1 MALAACVLWHPDSV
15 SSSRLTLAGRE
26 LDLELRCQV
35 RTLLEACP
43 WVDRDSDGALT
54 QAELDAARERLALYL
69 GEHHSVTVSATAGV
83 LEDARTDGEQ
93 VAFALDELRLVRG
106 ELRGA
111 LPGEELVDWFAHG
124 TCSVEPRELAIA
136 TTLFRES
143 DPWHRDHAE
152 IVWNGSAPAGR
163 LLWVEDP
170 RWVFAPDGAPRAS
183 VFGAYVALG
192 VEHIATGYDH
202 IAFLLA
208 LIVASRR
215 LRGLLGV
222 VTAFTLAHSL
232 TLALAA
238 FGVFDLPANVVEPVI
253 ALSIA
258 WVGVRDTFVKAP
270 ARLWPE
276 AFGFGLVHGLGFAGS
291 IAETLA
297 AEREQLQG
305 LVGFNLGVEAGQ
317 LAIVA
322 VCVIAL
328 RVTRRA
334 HAGAPE
340 TESAL
345 APAGL
350 RRAAGAI
357 VALLG
362 VYWFVERVFT

>member
-1 MALAACVLWHPDSV
+1 MWLGMALAACALWHPDSV
-15 SSSRLTLAGRE
+15 SSSRLSVDGRE
-26 LDLELRCQV
+26 LSLQLRCQV

-43 WVDRDSDGALT
+43 WVDRDEDGALT
-54 QAELDAARERLALYL
+54 QPELDAARERLEAYL
-69 GEHHSVTVSATAGV
+69 AEHHTLTVASEAGTV
-83 LEDARTDGEQ
+83 GTRVPL
-93 VAFALDELRLVRG
+93 ALDELRLARG

-111 LPGEELVDWFAHG
+111 LPGETLVDWFAHG
-124 TCSVEPRELAIA
+124 TAALPPREIAIE

-152 IVWNGSAPAGR
+152 IVWNGAAPVGR
-163 LLWVEDP
+163 LVWVEDP
-170 RWVFAPDGAPRAS
+170 RWVFAPDGAPRTG
-183 VFGAYVALG
+183 VFGAYVLLG
-192 VEHIATGYDH
+192 IEHILTGYDH

-208 LIVASRR
+208 LLVASRR

-238 FGVFDLPANVVEPVI
+238 FGVFDLPASVVEPVI

-258 WVGVRDTFVKAP
+258 WVGVRDTFEAP
-270 ARLWPE
+270 PRRLWPE

-305 LVGFNLGVEAGQ
+305 LVGFNAGVEAGQ

-322 VCVIAL
+322 ACVLALAAL
-328 RVTRRA
+328 RRVRA
-334 HAGAPE
+334 SAPAAE
-340 TESAL
+340 PAL
-345 APAGL
+345 APAGM

-357 VALLG
+357 IAVLG
-362 VYWFVERVFT
+362 VYWFVTRVAG